1 MKKRIFGILA
11 SLVAI
16 LLSVSALAS
25 VFSFTAS
32 AADGEGSSVR
42 FGSSWMTGG
51 SVTGVYFGT
60 YSQSSDGNGG
70 YNKEPVLWRVLS
82 NDGEKFFLQSD
93 RIICG
98 EVFSTVA
105 DARWDACTLRSF
117 LNGNFLN
124 DVFSEA
130 ERNYIL
136 TTALQT
142 DGTNDTQDKLFC
154 LSLAEADNSACF
166 PQGDASRAKTRTDYV
181 VSLGVAEDRWYLR
194 NADQSL
200 YNYVR
205 FVSKSGNL
213 NAGSASMG
221 KLETSGVAPAFNMSV
236 SQVLYMSAESW
247 TTGNGLNAV
256 PSYSGNNWSMTMR
269 DNSRSGFTASIVSD
283 VKITEAGKELK
294 ILYSGARS
302 GENEYVSA
310 MLLQNGKVIY
320 YGHIAQDST
329 EGEATLTVP
338 QELAAG
344 GYSLR
349 VFSEQD
355 NGAKATNYASEFQ
368 EFNFAVRDPA
378 ANPKLRINET
388 TNEWEISY
396 DDGASWTSLGVKATG
411 TDGKDGSDGMNG
423 VNGKD
428 GADGRNGLDG
438 KDGVNGVNGK
448 DGADGKNG
456 IDGKDNVGT
465 PWLKPVAVTAISL
478 AGVSLIGLGGWILFL
493 VFKRKSIL

>member
-1 MKKRIFGILA
+1 MKKRVFGILA

-16 LLSVSALAS
+16 LLSVSALVS

-51 SVTGVYFGT
+51 SVNGVYFGT

-124 DVFSEA
+124 DAFSEA

-154 LSLAEADNSACF
+154 LSLAEAENSAYF
-166 PQGDASRAKTRTDYV
+166 SQGNGSRTKTMTDYV
-181 VSLGVAEDRWYLR
+181 SSLGVTNNWWYLR
-194 NADQSL
+194 VPTGS
-200 YNYVR
+200 YNYVKYVDSR
-205 FVSKSGNL
+205 GGLYSGSVKMNVV
-213 NAGSASMG
+213 
-221 KLETSGVAPAFNMSV
+221 ETSGVAPAFNMSV

-269 DNSRSGFTASIVSD
+269 DNSRSGFTASVVSD
-283 VKITEAGKELK
+283 VKITEAGRELK
-294 ILYSGARS
+294 IRYSGARS

-310 MLLQNGKVIY
+310 MLLKNGKVIY
-320 YGHIAQDST
+320 YGHIAQNST